1 MVLTEELAVKR
12 LPSWLVKIK
21 VNPACWIHWIAHVMI
36 LCANLLFLFFLW
48 FFFFFFYFLRLYFS
62 FCTFKPLKVSSL
74 LLSIQSVAAQWSRCL
89 LSWSSSHVLVIA
101 MVSSAIF
108 WSCFNSQMS
117 MGTSELPYCLQIVEG
132 PAGSWA
138 VFQGNPN
145 CEWPFDSYTFTP
157 HCEFGKIKAN
167 KTYLKRPITGLPL
180 TAPNDSGLIL
190 SLPSSLAPSKSPP
203 PKLALNGFF
212 RLH

>member
-1 MVLTEELAVKR
+1 M
-12 LPSWLVKIK
+12 SWSSV
-21 VNPACWIHWIAHVMI
+21 PTC
-36 LCANLLFLFFLW
+36 CFYFSYGSS
-48 FFFFFFYFLRLYFS
+48 FFFFYFLRMYFS

-74 LLSIQSVAAQWSRCL
+74 LLPIQSVAAQWSRCL
-89 LSWSSSHVLVIA
+89 LSWSSSHVLIIA

-108 WSCFNSQMS
+108 WSCFNSQTS

-145 CEWPFDSYTFTP
+145 CEWHFDSYTFTP
-157 HCEFGKIKAN
+157 HCEFGKIKAS
-167 KTYLKRPITGLPL
+167 KPYLKTSNYRITIKPL
-180 TAPNDSGLIL
+180 QVIL
-190 SLPSSLAPSKSPP
+190 GWFFRSHHPWLHPKSPP